1 MRRITLCTA
10 EADIFETYFPLKER
24 SHGGSTHDSIPSD
37 IECERLF
44 FKNKFK
50 GNKIEDDK
58 IFIKPPWEEKGIDY
72 ISDMFHRDIKL
83 YCHEYTRNGT
93 FYGTLY
99 SGTVAGW
106 CSQTK
111 SIVISRVEV
120 DYKYTYEY

>member
-1 MRRITLCTA
+1 MDRYPLDGEEVRL
-10 EADIFETYFPLKER
+10 FKKNFPLKR
-24 SHGGSTHDSIPSD
+24 RRHGEYTHDTIPSD

-58 IFIKPPWEEKGIDY
+58 ISIKAPWEEKGIDY
-72 ISDMFHRDIKL
+72 IMYMLDRDIKL
-83 YCHEYTRNGT
+83 YCYEYTRDGI

-99 SGTVAGW
+99 SGTVADW